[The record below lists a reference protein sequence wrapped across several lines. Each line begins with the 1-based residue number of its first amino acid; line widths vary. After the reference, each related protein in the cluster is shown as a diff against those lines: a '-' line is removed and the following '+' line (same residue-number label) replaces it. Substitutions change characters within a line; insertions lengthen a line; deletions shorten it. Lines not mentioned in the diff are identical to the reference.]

1 VYTISAAPN
10 FLNSKSSMNRALVA
24 ARPGEFVGVELVNG
38 MHSDALQS
46 HNPLVQI
53 GGQIAGLG
61 FSRPENVQ
69 AVQVIAQGWI
79 NDFYEGTHTG
89 VYGPLGSTVDI
100 PGTDGAQAHV
110 LPTPMPK
117 LTFVDLIVDTAFR
130 SLLLIP
136 TYCAEDPS
144 ATFSAAAN
152 PELTENSTADTALS
166 LDGKGS
172 TGQSVG
178 QHVCTG

>member
-1 VYTISAAPN
+1 MNSA
-10 FLNSKSSMNRALVA
+10 FVA

-110 LPTPMPK
+110 LPTPAPK
-117 LTFVDLIVDTAFR
+117 LTFVDLIVGDVQR
-130 SLLLIP
+130 RRKPRI
-136 TYCAEDPS
+136 
-144 ATFSAAAN
+144 N
-152 PELTENSTADTALS
+152 
-166 LDGKGS
+166 GKLHSRHGVIS
-172 TGQSVG
+172 
-178 QHVCTG
+178 